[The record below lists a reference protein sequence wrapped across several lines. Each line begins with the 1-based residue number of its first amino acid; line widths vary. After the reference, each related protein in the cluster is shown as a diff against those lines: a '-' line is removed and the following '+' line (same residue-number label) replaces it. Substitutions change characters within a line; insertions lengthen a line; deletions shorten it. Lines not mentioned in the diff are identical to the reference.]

1 MVAAPKLNLGH
12 RAGGRSLLPRG
23 RPWGRPGDAPG
34 DTPGSTPARTPRGP
48 PGNPWGCPRGTPG
61 GTPKSVSVRRQGIR
75 SPNYSEPTPPFP
87 KLPAPPPPLPCSHL
101 AMRRAA
107 PERIAGS
114 NELDQTSTPKH
125 SPEQT
130 RTSKI
135 KLGRRFK
142 VSDELDHNPS
152 LSPSPGQA
160 RHLGNTFS
168 RRTAIGLLHYALKA
182 CTRQCGVGVGLGVK
196 VWEGGWA
203 PLLGPRFAFASSSLG
218 LRFVFAVASP
228 SRRCV
233 CVAFVAFE
241 SPSRRPRFAF
251 DRPSLRL
258 RLRFAFAA
266 PSWRLRF
273 VIASPSLRRRL
284 PFASPSPFRSR
295 LRPA

>member
-1 MVAAPKLNLGH
+1 MGKVSRFGGVTFGCGPQIKSRPPGR
-12 RAGGRSLLPRG
+12 RAVTTPSGA
-23 RPWGRPGDAPG
+23 PWGRPGDAPG

-87 KLPAPPPPLPCSHL
+87 KLPAPPPPLSCSHL

-107 PERIAGS
+107 PERIAVS

-160 RHLGNTFS
+160 RHSGSTFS
-168 RRTAIGLLHYALKA
+168 RRLKDKILHHPSPLYTPTFNIEGAHGL
-182 CTRQCGVGVGLGVK
+182 
-196 VWEGGWA
+196 
-203 PLLGPRFAFASSSLG
+203 PREV
-218 LRFVFAVASP
+218 VFDHPPVDASP
-228 SRRCV
+228 NIKTVVGKGGGSAGAGFC
-233 CVAFVAFE
+233 
-241 SPSRRPRFAF
+241 PSTV
-251 DRPSLRL
+251 LQL
-258 RLRFAFAA
+258 GCCIML
-266 PSWRLRF
+266 
-273 VIASPSLRRRL
+273 
-284 PFASPSPFRSR
+284 
-295 LRPA
+295 